1 MINEYLNKNLRFKM
15 LTSKNMMRP
24 VKIKR
29 SCLKKK
35 VELNPAAC
43 PIKFKLK
50 SKMISRRINN
60 CLSVLENKK
69 LNKFVIL
76 LFQNRNQSFSLQLE
90 QQQCSHDLHFQ

>member
-76 LFQNRNQSFSLQLE
+76 LFQNRNQSLRAYREDGKVIYKPWLE
-90 QQQCSHDLHFQ
+90 

>member
-15 LTSKNMMRP
+15 LTSINIMRP
-24 VKIKR
+24 VKIKK

-43 PIKFKLK
+43 PIKLKLK
-50 SKMISRRINN
+50 RKMISRRIKN

-69 LNKFVIL
+69 VKNFVIL
-76 LFQNRNQSFSLQLE
+76 LFQNRNQSFFLQLE
-90 QQQCSHDLHFQ
+90 PQQCSHDHHFQ

>member
-1 MINEYLNKNLRFKM
+1 MINEYLNKNLRLKM
-15 LTSKNMMRP
+15 LTSINMMRP

-35 VELNPAAC
+35 VESNPAAC

-69 LNKFVIL
+69 VNKFFIL

-90 QQQCSHDLHFQ
+90 PQQCSRDLHFQ

>member
-1 MINEYLNKNLRFKM
+1 
-15 LTSKNMMRP
+15 MRP
-24 VKIKR
+24 IKIKR

-50 SKMISRRINN
+50 SKMISKRINN

-69 LNKFVIL
+69 VNKFFIL
-76 LFQNRNQSFSLQLE
+76 LFQNRNQSFSLQLGP
-90 QQQCSHDLHFQ
+90 QLCSRDPHFQ

>member
-1 MINEYLNKNLRFKM
+1 MI
-15 LTSKNMMRP
+15 RP

-43 PIKFKLK
+43 PIKFKLN
-50 SKMISRRINN
+50 SKMINRRINN

-69 LNKFVIL
+69 VKNFVIL